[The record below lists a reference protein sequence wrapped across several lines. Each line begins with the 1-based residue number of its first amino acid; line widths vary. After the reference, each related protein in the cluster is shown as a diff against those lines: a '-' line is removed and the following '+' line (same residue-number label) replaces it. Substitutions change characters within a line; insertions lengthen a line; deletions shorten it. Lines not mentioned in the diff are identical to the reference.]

1 MPTGEIFEKLMGKSP
16 SSFQTIEE
24 INAFIEQKTGKK
36 LKIKLLYE
44 DISSC
49 RGSILPLK
57 SYDPEKERD
66 KALNNARRNLHPL

>member
-1 MPTGEIFEKLMGKSP
+1 MPTGEIFETIMGKSP
-16 SSFQTIEE
+16 ASFQTIEE
-24 INAFIEQKTGKK
+24 INAFIEHKLGKK

-57 SYDPEKERD
+57 SYDPEKEID
-66 KALNNARRNLHPL
+66 KALKNSRRNIRN

>member
-16 SSFQTIEE
+16 KSFQTIEE
-24 INAFIEQKTGKK
+24 INEFIEKRIGKK

-57 SYDPEKERD
+57 SYDPEKEID
-66 KALNNARRNLHPL
+66 NALKNDRRNFQTV